1 MDEGGQLME
10 QRHDQTMD
18 TARDVKAQWFN
29 KKPFTIIISSVKDN
43 TELEQ
48 EIRFPILTR
57 IGSCYMMSRN
67 SGLASQLNQALE
79 RL

>member
-1 MDEGGQLME
+1 ME

-18 TARDVKAQWFN
+18 AAREVKAQWFN
-29 KKPFTIIISSVKDN
+29 RKSFAIVKDN
-43 TELEQ
+43 TELDQ
-48 EIRFPILTR
+48 EIRVPILTR